1 VYNNYYSKSGLV
13 NTTTHSTST
22 PTNYYSLTSTKD
34 ELGAIPGEIIL
45 HNFLKPLL
53 SRLTYRGQSGF
64 INQTESVKMLQ
75 TEIVQ
80 DLAKTVRTI
89 LDEVCGRTVHSV
101 AQYEVG
107 MPITASMDV
116 NTSATTN
123 IDDSMDKVS
132 SKKVCLMSTIA
143 A

>member
-1 VYNNYYSKSGLV
+1 
-13 NTTTHSTST
+13 
-22 PTNYYSLTSTKD
+22 
-34 ELGAIPGEIIL
+34 
-45 HNFLKPLL
+45 
-53 SRLTYRGQSGF
+53 
-64 INQTESVKMLQ
+64 MLQ

-101 AQYEVG
+101 AQYEGG